1 MNSKGLAVAQ
11 ELNVSRFV
19 LKIDGDGAV
28 FTGLAGGVA
37 HGSPSGQMVEASDDP
52 RWTHAFTIRGEGVG
66 GLPLNRVECANV
78 AFDIR
83 AGGGL
88 TQDAARFLA
97 GVGFVLRY

>member
-1 MNSKGLAVAQ
+1 MTQGGLMPLQ
-11 ELNVSRFV
+11 F
-19 LKIDGDGAV
+19 
-28 FTGLAGGVA
+28 
-37 HGSPSGQMVEASDDP
+37 Q
-52 RWTHAFTIRGEGVG
+52 GEGVG
-66 GLPLNRVECANV
+66 GLPLNRVECAKVFYFLTPNV